1 MSRKNST
8 IPDSET
14 EQLSSMTQNELIEVV
29 KRCCNSSEPLGRPD
43 FYTLRLAVK
52 NLSDIN
58 TMRLV
63 LESMMERMEEYANN
77 LENLVTERTEDYF
90 CEKKKT
96 EDLLYELLPKSVCTQ
111 LVSGQSV
118 IADSFSSAT
127 IYFSDVVGF
136 TSLAAQS
143 SPMQI
148 VDFLNDLYTCFDSI
162 IDNFDVYKVETIG
175 DAYVVASG
183 LPVRNDDRHPV
194 EIARMSLKLLEAVKT
209 FQIRHRPQDCLQL
222 RVGVHTGPCCA
233 AVVGLKMPRYCL
245 FGDTVNTA
253 SRMESYGEPMKIHI
267 SRETATALNK
277 WNSFKLRL
285 RGEVDMKGK
294 GIMKTYWL
302 EGETEP
308 NHLIVNNCHNHNDDA
323 AV

>member
-1 MSRKNST
+1 
-8 IPDSET
+8 
-14 EQLSSMTQNELIEVV
+14 
-29 KRCCNSSEPLGRPD
+29 
-43 FYTLRLAVK
+43 
-52 NLSDIN
+52 
-58 TMRLV
+58 MRQV
-63 LESMMERMEEYANN
+63 LESMMLRMEEYANN

-118 IADSFSSAT
+118 IADSFSSAS
-127 IYFSDVVGF
+127 IYFSDIVGF
-136 TSLAAQS
+136 TAMAAHS

-183 LPVRNDDRHPV
+183 LPVRNGDRHPV
-194 EIARMSLKLLEAVKT
+194 EIARMSLRLLEAVKT
-209 FQIRHRPQDCLQL
+209 FPIRHRPGECLQL
-222 RVGVHTGPCCA
+222 RIGVHTGPCCA

-253 SRMESYGEPMKIHI
+253 SRMETYGEPMKIHI
-267 SRETATALNK
+267 SSDTAEALGK
-277 WNSFKLRL
+277 WRTFQIKLR
-285 RGEVDMKGK
+285 GQIDMKGK
-294 GIMKTYWL
+294 GMMTTYWL
-302 EGETEP
+302 HGEQKEHIYKSNQKTNNDQEP
-308 NHLIVNNCHNHNDDA
+308 AQECSEPGPSHGTSSCHD
-323 AV
+323 VK